1 MIRPQE
7 KIIAKRSAIYAVS
20 VHIVL
25 ILIMIVSFEWR
36 VKLPQVAEVELW
48 DSIPQPSSKPI
59 EASPVEKK
67 VEPEP
72 AKPVPKPSKVEEII
86 KSLTSD
92 KADISLKQKKEEER
106 KKLEDQKKKDDLKKI
121 QEDLLKQDQLSK
133 LQQELLQDKS
143 KPSLNRH
150 EDVKQSNPNPTEGGA
165 KLGEMDKY
173 KVLIQR
179 KIQQNVNKQLC
190 GTSPVELQFE
200 IGLMPTGELIGNP
213 KMLKSSGIPVC
224 DESVERAIFQSQ
236 PLPVPTDTDL
246 FSKFKNL
253 KLNFHP
259 NEKI

>member
-20 VHIVL
+20 VHIIL

-48 DSIPQPSSKPI
+48 DSIPQPNSKVI
-59 EASPVEKK
+59 EPPLVEKK
-67 VEPEP
+67 VEPEL
-72 AKPVPKPSKVEEII
+72 PKPTKVEEII
-86 KSLTSD
+86 KSLTGD
-92 KADISLKQKKEEER
+92 KVDISLKQKKEEER
-106 KKLEDQKKKDDLKKI
+106 KKVEDQKKKDDLKKI
-121 QEDLLKQDQLSK
+121 QEELLKQDQLAK
-133 LQQELLQDKS
+133 LQQELLQDKV
-143 KPSLNRH
+143 KPLPPKDNKAQ
-150 EDVKQSNPNPTEGGA
+150 DTNPHPTESSA

-190 GTSPVELQFE
+190 GSSPVELQFE

-213 KMLKSSGIPVC
+213 KMLKSSGIAVC
-224 DESVERAIFQSQ
+224 DEAVERAIFQSQ